1 MEYESHGQRNK
12 NMLVKEHLN
21 ETELYLKDII
31 IDLQRSGTWKSQLT
45 IAINFVSSKDT
56 NEEQVM
62 HSKSSN
68 IEFMSYNNADEISE

>member
-1 MEYESHGQRNK
+1 
-12 NMLVKEHLN
+12 MLVKEYLN

-45 IAINFVSSKDT
+45 TAINFVSSKDT

>member
-1 MEYESHGQRNK
+1 MEYESHGHRNK
-12 NMLVKEHLN
+12 NISVKEYSN

>member
-12 NMLVKEHLN
+12 NILVKEYLN

-56 NEEQVM
+56 N
-62 HSKSSN
+62 
-68 IEFMSYNNADEISE
+68 

>member
-45 IAINFVSSKDT
+45 TAINFVSSKDT

>member
-12 NMLVKEHLN
+12 NMLVKEYLN

-45 IAINFVSSKDT
+45 TAINFVSSKDT